1 MWQEPFT
8 WGTESEEGRW
18 NSEQKSIGGA
28 HVCCLPFTPPP
39 PLPAHRRLLCNLC
52 RRGFYFCVCIFCICV
67 CVCVHYLFGET
78 RTVRKRLGVGSASR
92 TRHCCSVWNKGGR
105 VAVRAGAWPNVQC
118 IEEKCALSYCAQ
130 AVSIWKS
137 TWWSCTVSTRLFKET
152 GVVFYATMD
161 ISNRTLPCF
170 SLIYLDWAECHKL
183 PRLWNWTA
191 DSRLLA

>member
-1 MWQEPFT
+1 MRRGD
-8 WGTESEEGRW
+8 GTVNRRASEART
-18 NSEQKSIGGA
+18 SVVSR
-28 HVCCLPFTPPP
+28 LPP
-39 PLPAHRRLLCNLC
+39 PLPFLPIAAYCVIC
-52 RRGFYFCVCIFCICV
+52 VGEGFTFVYVFFVFV

-137 TWWSCTVSTRLFKET
+137 TW
-152 GVVFYATMD
+152 
-161 ISNRTLPCF
+161 
-170 SLIYLDWAECHKL
+170 
-183 PRLWNWTA
+183 
-191 DSRLLA
+191 